1 MKKKFIIFSM
11 FTVFAFLFVSCA
23 DGIKGSLNDG
33 TAAISGT
40 GTSTGSGDS
49 STDSGTGG
57 GNSNSSTYTTVAG
70 GTYINSLSN
79 TGFAFNDDYSVNMI
93 IASTNIKINGSK
105 WRIVNGNTVEIY
117 VEGMDII
124 SNTFT
129 ANSTFTELTYTSY
142 GTSVV
147 YTRQ

>member
-1 MKKKFIIFSM
+1 MKNLTKVVAVITTIM
-11 FTVFAFLFVSCA
+11 FAFEFIACSNP
-23 DGIKGSLNDG
+23 SSSPDG
-33 TAAISGT
+33 TRG
-40 GTSTGSGDS
+40 GSS
-49 STDSGTGG
+49 PGG

-79 TGFAFNDDYSVNMI
+79 SGFAFNDDYSVNVI
-93 IASTNIKINGSK
+93 TGSTNIKINGSK

-117 VEGMDII
+117 VGMDIV

-129 ANSTFTELTYTSY
+129 ANSTFTELTVTDYA
-142 GTSVV
+142 TSVV

>member
-1 MKKKFIIFSM
+1 M
-11 FTVFAFLFVSCA
+11 AGL
-23 DGIKGSLNDG
+23 IKQNGTNGGSN
-33 TAAISGT
+33 S
-40 GTSTGSGDS
+40 
-49 STDSGTGG
+49 GG

-79 TGFAFNDDYSVNMI
+79 SGFAFNDDYSVNI
-93 IASTNIKINGSK
+93 ITASSNSKINGSK

-117 VEGMDII
+117 VEGMDIV
-124 SNTFT
+124 SNPFT
-129 ANSTFTELTYTSY
+129 ANSTSTELTVTSN

>member
-1 MKKKFIIFSM
+1 MKNLIKVVAVITTIM
-11 FTVFAFLFVSCA
+11 FAFEFISC
-23 DGIKGSLNDG
+23 
-33 TAAISGT
+33 
-40 GTSTGSGDS
+40 
-49 STDSGTGG
+49 
-57 GNSNSSTYTTVAG
+57 SNPSSTYTTVTG

-79 TGFAFNDDYSVNMI
+79 SGFAFNDDYSVNQI
-93 IASTNIKINGSK
+93 TASTNIKINGSK

-117 VEGMDII
+117 VEGMDIV

-129 ANSTFTELTYTSY
+129 VNSTFTKLTFTSY

>member
-1 MKKKFIIFSM
+1 MKNLIKVVAVITTIM
-11 FTVFAFLFVSCA
+11 FAFEFIACSNP
-23 DGIKGSLNDG
+23 SSSPDG
-33 TAAISGT
+33 TSG
-40 GTSTGSGDS
+40 GSS
-49 STDSGTGG
+49 SGG

-79 TGFAFNDDYSVNMI
+79 SGFAFNDDYSVNMI
-93 IASTNIKINGSK
+93 TASSNSKINGSK

-117 VEGMDII
+117 VEGMDTV

-129 ANSTFTELTYTSY
+129 ANSTFTELTVTSY

>member
-1 MKKKFIIFSM
+1 MKNLIKVVAVITTIM
-11 FTVFAFLFVSCA
+11 FAFEFIACSNP
-23 DGIKGSLNDG
+23 SSSPDG
-33 TAAISGT
+33 TSGGSIS
-40 GTSTGSGDS
+40 S
-49 STDSGTGG
+49 G

-79 TGFAFNDDYSVNMI
+79 SDFAFNDDYSVNLI
-93 IASTNIKINGSK
+93 TASTNSNLSGSK

-117 VEGMDII
+117 VEMDTV
-124 SNTFT
+124 SNKFT
-129 ANSTFTELTYTSY
+129 ANSTFTELTVTSY

>member
-1 MKKKFIIFSM
+1 MKNLIKVVAVITTIM
-11 FTVFAFLFVSCA
+11 FAFEFIACSNP
-23 DGIKGSLNDG
+23 SSSPDG
-33 TAAISGT
+33 TSG
-40 GTSTGSGDS
+40 GSS
-49 STDSGTGG
+49 SGG

-79 TGFAFNDDYSVNMI
+79 SGFAFNDDYSVNLI
-93 IASTNIKINGSK
+93 TASTNSKIGSK

-117 VEGMDII
+117 AMDTV

-129 ANSTFTELTYTSY
+129 ANSTFTELTFTSY

>member
-1 MKKKFIIFSM
+1 MKNLIKVVAVITTIM
-11 FTVFAFLFVSCA
+11 FAFEFIACSNP
-23 DGIKGSLNDG
+23 SSSPDG
-33 TAAISGT
+33 TSG
-40 GTSTGSGDS
+40 GSS
-49 STDSGTGG
+49 SSG

-79 TGFAFNDDYSVNMI
+79 SGFAFNDDYSVNLI
-93 IASTNIKINGSK
+93 TASTNINLSGSK

-117 VEGMDII
+117 VDMDTV
-124 SNTFT
+124 SNKFT
-129 ANSTFTELTYTSY
+129 ANSTFTELTVTSY

>member
-1 MKKKFIIFSM
+1 MKNLIKVVAVITTIM
-11 FTVFAFLFVSCA
+11 FAFEFIACSNP
-23 DGIKGSLNDG
+23 SSSPDG
-33 TAAISGT
+33 TSG
-40 GTSTGSGDS
+40 GSS
-49 STDSGTGG
+49 SSG

-79 TGFAFNDDYSVNMI
+79 SGFAFNDDYSVNLI
-93 IASTNIKINGSK
+93 TVSTNINLSGSK

-117 VEGMDII
+117 VDMDTV
-124 SNTFT
+124 SNKFT
-129 ANSTFTELTYTSY
+129 ANSTFTELTVTSY

>member
-1 MKKKFIIFSM
+1 M
-11 FTVFAFLFVSCA
+11 AGL
-23 DGIKGSLNDG
+23 IKQNGTNGGSN
-33 TAAISGT
+33 S
-40 GTSTGSGDS
+40 
-49 STDSGTGG
+49 GG

-79 TGFAFNDDYSVNMI
+79 SGFAFNDDYSVNQI
-93 IASTNIKINGSK
+93 TASTNSKINGSK

-117 VEGMDII
+117 VEGMDTV

-129 ANSTFTELTYTSY
+129 ANSTFTELTVTSY

>member
-1 MKKKFIIFSM
+1 MKNLIKVVAVITTIM
-11 FTVFAFLFVSCA
+11 FAFEFIACSNT
-23 DGIKGSLNDG
+23 SSSPDG
-33 TAAISGT
+33 TSG
-40 GTSTGSGDS
+40 GNS
-49 STDSGTGG
+49 SGG

-79 TGFAFNDDYSVNMI
+79 SGFAFNDDYSVNMI
-93 IASTNIKINGSK
+93 TASTNSKINGSK

-117 VEGMDII
+117 VEGMDTV

-129 ANSTFTELTYTSY
+129 ANSTFTELTVTSY

>member
-1 MKKKFIIFSM
+1 MKNLIKVVAVITTIM
-11 FTVFAFLFVSCA
+11 FAFEFIACSNP
-23 DGIKGSLNDG
+23 SSSPDG
-33 TAAISGT
+33 TSG
-40 GTSTGSGDS
+40 GSS
-49 STDSGTGG
+49 SSG

-93 IASTNIKINGSK
+93 TASTNSKINGSK

-117 VEGMDII
+117 VMDTVSI
-124 SNTFT
+124 TFT
-129 ANSTFTELTYTSY
+129 ANSTFTELTVTSY

>member
-1 MKKKFIIFSM
+1 MKKRFIIFSI
-11 FTVFAFLFVSCA
+11 FTIFAFLFVSCA
-23 DGIKGSLNDG
+23 DGVKGSWNDG
-33 TAAISGT
+33 TSGFS
-40 GTSTGSGDS
+40 STGSSTS
-49 STDSGTGG
+49 SY
-57 GNSNSSTYTTVAG
+57 SSVSG

-93 IASTNIKINGSK
+93 TASTNRKINGSK

-117 VEGMDII
+117 VEGMDSV

-129 ANSTFTELTYTSY
+129 ANSTFTELTVTSY

>member
-1 MKKKFIIFSM
+1 MKNFIKVVAVITTIM
-11 FTVFAFLFVSCA
+11 FAFEFISC
-23 DGIKGSLNDG
+23 
-33 TAAISGT
+33 
-40 GTSTGSGDS
+40 
-49 STDSGTGG
+49 
-57 GNSNSSTYTTVAG
+57 SNPSSSTYTTVAD

-79 TGFAFNDDYSVNMI
+79 SGFAFNDDYSVNLI
-93 IASTNIKINGSK
+93 TASTNIKIDGSK

-117 VEGMDII
+117 VEGMDIV

-129 ANSTFTELTYTSY
+129 VNSTFTKLTFTSY

>member
-1 MKKKFIIFSM
+1 MKNLIKVVAVITTIM
-11 FTVFAFLFVSCA
+11 FAFEFIACSNP
-23 DGIKGSLNDG
+23 SSSPDG
-33 TAAISGT
+33 TSG
-40 GTSTGSGDS
+40 GSS
-49 STDSGTGG
+49 SGG

-79 TGFAFNDDYSVNMI
+79 SGFAFNDDYSVNQI
-93 IASTNIKINGSK
+93 TAPTNSKINGSK

-117 VEGMDII
+117 VEGMDIV

-129 ANSTFTELTYTSY
+129 ANSTFTELTVTSY
-142 GTSVV
+142 GTSIV

>member
-1 MKKKFIIFSM
+1 MKNLIKVVAVITTIM
-11 FTVFAFLFVSCA
+11 FAFEFIACSNP
-23 DGIKGSLNDG
+23 SSSPDG
-33 TAAISGT
+33 TSG
-40 GTSTGSGDS
+40 GSS
-49 STDSGTGG
+49 SGG

-79 TGFAFNDDYSVNMI
+79 SGFAFNDDYSVNLI
-93 IASTNIKINGSK
+93 TASSNSKISTK

-117 VEGMDII
+117 VESMDTV

-129 ANSTFTELTYTSY
+129 ANSTFTELTVTDY

>member
-1 MKKKFIIFSM
+1 MKNLIKVVAVITTIM
-11 FTVFAFLFVSCA
+11 FAFEFIACSNP
-23 DGIKGSLNDG
+23 SSSPDG
-33 TAAISGT
+33 TSG
-40 GTSTGSGDS
+40 GSS
-49 STDSGTGG
+49 SGG

-79 TGFAFNDDYSVNMI
+79 SGFAFNDDYSVNLI
-93 IASTNIKINGSK
+93 TALTNRNLSGSK

-117 VEGMDII
+117 VEMDDTV
-124 SNTFT
+124 SNKFT
-129 ANSTFTELTYTSY
+129 ANSTFTELTVTGY

>member
-1 MKKKFIIFSM
+1 M
-11 FTVFAFLFVSCA
+11 AGL
-23 DGIKGSLNDG
+23 IKQNGTNGGSN
-33 TAAISGT
+33 S
-40 GTSTGSGDS
+40 
-49 STDSGTGG
+49 GG

-79 TGFAFNDDYSVNMI
+79 SSFAFNDDYSVNLI
-93 IASTNIKINGSK
+93 TASSNSKIGTK

-117 VEGMDII
+117 GDMDTV
-124 SNTFT
+124 SNKFT
-129 ANSTFTELTYTSY
+129 ANSTFTELTFTSC

>member
-1 MKKKFIIFSM
+1 MKNLIKVVAVITTIM
-11 FTVFAFLFVSCA
+11 FAFEFIACSNPSS
-23 DGIKGSLNDG
+23 SLDG
-33 TAAISGT
+33 TRG
-40 GTSTGSGDS
+40 GSS
-49 STDSGTGG
+49 PGG

-79 TGFAFNDDYSVNMI
+79 SGFAFNDDYSVNVI
-93 IASTNIKINGSK
+93 NGSTNIKINGAK

-117 VEGMDII
+117 VGGMDIV

-129 ANSTFTELTYTSY
+129 ANSTFTELTVTSY